1 MRDSCCRFGGT
12 ASQPW
17 QQDCVLRVCEGR
29 AERRRE
35 RREEERGGGGR
46 EEEGGGGGRERDE
59 EETKGGEERDK
70 KEGEL
75 NFDKKQQMSL
85 VWRDA
90 GSPLWGDITTVG
102 GGRRRRGTC
111 TA

>member
-1 MRDSCCRFGGT
+1 MYVRG
-12 ASQPW
+12 
-17 QQDCVLRVCEGR
+17 
-29 AERRRE
+29 E
-35 RREEERGGGGR
+35 RREGEKGGRKR
-46 EEEGGGGGRERDE
+46 EEEGEGKRKEEEEGGRGMRKKQREGKR
-59 EETKGGEERDK
+59 GIK

-90 GSPLWGDITTVG
+90 GSPLWGDVTTVG

>member
-1 MRDSCCRFGGT
+1 MYMRG
-12 ASQPW
+12 
-17 QQDCVLRVCEGR
+17 
-29 AERRRE
+29 ERREGE

-46 EEEGGGGGRERDE
+46 EEEGGEGGGRERDE
-59 EETKGGEERDK
+59 EETKGGRRGIK

-75 NFDKKQQMSL
+75 NFDKEQQMSL
-85 VWRDA
+85 VWHDA